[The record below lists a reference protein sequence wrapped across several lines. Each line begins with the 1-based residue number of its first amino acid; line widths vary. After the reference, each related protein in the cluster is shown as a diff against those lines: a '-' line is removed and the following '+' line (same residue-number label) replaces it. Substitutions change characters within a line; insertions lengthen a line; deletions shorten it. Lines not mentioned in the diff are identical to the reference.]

1 MGGMIVEKKI
11 CNAAYWIGIISA
23 ALALVSRGLAFIGVS
38 TFQLST
44 MGEGR
49 VGISYKTF
57 VEGAVLFFLMAIA
70 SSAAIWT
77 KAQKS

>member
-1 MGGMIVEKKI
+1 MIVEKKL
-11 CNAAYWIGIISA
+11 CNAAYWIGITSA
-23 ALALVSRGLAFIGVS
+23 VLALVTRGLAFIGVS

-44 MGEGR
+44 IGPGT

-57 VEGAVLFFLMAIA
+57 LEGAVLFFLIVIA